1 MTEWSGGRIQSAS
14 GTPKFRRKSAAMA
27 RWRKYIIGICT
38 IAVVGLLGAACFF
51 FWPHALPE
59 VQASKAQPTGAELI
73 ARGEYLTVAADC
85 AACHTTKS
93 GKAFAGGL
101 AFKLPF
107 GTIYSPNIT
116 PDKTVGIGDWS
127 DAEFVRAMRSGVGK
141 HGEDLYPAFPYTSY
155 ALLSTDDIL
164 AIRAYL
170 TTLAPVTEAAPENA
184 LAFPFNQRPLMR
196 GWKLLFVPRGP
207 FEPDPARDKIWNDGA
222 YLVEA
227 LAHCGEC
234 HTPRGLMFQ
243 RKQGVALSGGDV
255 DGWKAWNITPDKEYG
270 LGNWS
275 DEQIAGM
282 LSAGHAKGRGV
293 AAGPM
298 REAIDLSLSKL
309 PTSDIDAIVAYLRTV
324 PAVAG
329 DPDIKAVRRKEEELS
344 AASTPVSSDTQP
356 GKQIYA
362 GACASC
368 HGWDGEGQ
376 FNPRAAI
383 VGGHAL
389 SDPTAS
395 NVVRVVLQGSSDH
408 GAAPGRTMPSFA
420 KIYSDEDVA
429 ALANY
434 VVEHFSGRTGTVTAK
449 QISEAR

>member
-1 MTEWSGGRIQSAS
+1 MR
-14 GTPKFRRKSAAMA
+14 
-27 RWRKYIIGICT
+27 RWRNYIIAICS
-38 IAVVGLLGAACFF
+38 IAVAGLVGAAAFF
-51 FWPHALPE
+51 FWPHSLPQVE
-59 VQASKAQPTGAELI
+59 ASKSQPTGAELI
-73 ARGEYLTVAADC
+73 TRGEYLTVAADC

-93 GKAFAGGL
+93 GKPFAGGL
-101 AFKLPF
+101 PFKLPF

-116 PDKTVGIGDWS
+116 PDKVAGIGDWS
-127 DAEFVRAMRSGVGK
+127 DAEFVRAMRSGIGK
-141 HGEDLYPAFPYTSY
+141 HGEDLYPAFPYSSY

-164 AIRAYL
+164 AIKAYL
-170 TTLAPVTEAAPENA
+170 TTLAPVSDPAPENA

-196 GWKLLFVPRGP
+196 GWKLLFVPSSP
-207 FEPDPARDKIWNDGA
+207 FAPDPGKDKKWNDGA

-255 DGWKAWNITPDKEYG
+255 DGWKAWNITSDKESG

-275 DEQIAGM
+275 DQQIADM
-282 LSAGHAKGRGV
+282 LATGHAKGRGV

-309 PTSDIDAIVAYLRTV
+309 PQSDIDAIVAYLRTV
-324 PAVAG
+324 PPVTS
-329 DPDIKAVRRKEEELS
+329 DEDHKAVRREEGELN
-344 AASTPVSSDTQP
+344 ASSTQASP
-356 GKQIYA
+356 NLQAGKDIYA

-368 HGWDGEGQ
+368 HGWNGAGQ

-383 VGGHAL
+383 LGGHAL

-395 NVVRVVLQGSSDH
+395 NVVRVILQGSSDH
-408 GAAPGRTMPSFA
+408 ASAPGRTMPSFA
-420 KIYSDEDVA
+420 KIYTDAEIA
-429 ALANY
+429 ALANF
-434 VVEHFSGRTGTVTAK
+434 VVEHFSGRKGTVTVE
-449 QISEAR
+449 QVSEAR

>member
-1 MTEWSGGRIQSAS
+1 MS
-14 GTPKFRRKSAAMA
+14 
-27 RWRKYIIGICT
+27 RWRKYIIGVCT

-51 FWPHALPE
+51 FWPHSLPD
-59 VQASKAQPTGAELI
+59 VQASKTQPTGADLV

-85 AACHTTKS
+85 AACHTTKG
-93 GKAFAGGL
+93 GKPFAGGL
-101 AFKLPF
+101 PFKLPF

-116 PDKTVGIGDWS
+116 PDNTVGIGDWS

-164 AIRAYL
+164 AIKAYL
-170 TTLAPVTEAAPENA
+170 TTLAPVSDPAPENA
-184 LAFPFNQRPLMR
+184 LAFPFNQRSLMR
-196 GWKLLFVPRGP
+196 GWKLLFVPSGP
-207 FEPDPARDKIWNDGA
+207 FKPDPGKGKEWNDGA

-255 DGWKAWNITPDKEYG
+255 DGWKAWNITSDKEYG
-270 LGNWS
+270 LGNWT
-275 DEQIAGM
+275 DEQIAEM
-282 LSAGHAKGRGV
+282 LSAGHVKDRGV

-309 PTSDIDAIVAYLRTV
+309 PRSDIDSIVAYLRTV
-324 PAVAG
+324 PAVSG
-329 DPDIKAVRRKEEELS
+329 DPDLKAVRRSEKELT
-344 AASTPVSSDTQP
+344 AASAQVSSGIEP

-368 HGWDGEGQ
+368 HGWNGEGL

-383 VGGHAL
+383 FGGHAL

-408 GAAPGRTMPSFA
+408 EAAPGKTMPSFA
-420 KIYSDEDVA
+420 KIYSDADVA
-429 ALANY
+429 ALANF
-434 VVEHFSGRTGTVTAK
+434 VVQHFSGRTGTVTAK
-449 QISEAR
+449 QVSAAR

>member
-1 MTEWSGGRIQSAS
+1 MV
-14 GTPKFRRKSAAMA
+14 

-51 FWPHALPE
+51 FWPHGLPKVE
-59 VQASKAQPTGAELI
+59 ASKAQPTGQELI

-85 AACHTTKS
+85 AACHTTKG
-93 GKAFAGGL
+93 GKPFAGGL

-116 PDKTVGIGDWS
+116 PDNAAGIGNWS
-127 DAEFVRAMRSGVGK
+127 DSEFVRAMRSGVGK
-141 HGEDLYPAFPYTSY
+141 HGDDLYPAFPYTSY

-164 AIRAYL
+164 AIKAYL
-170 TTLAPVTEAAPENA
+170 ATVIPVAESAPANE

-196 GWKLLFVPRGP
+196 GWKLLFLPRGQ
-207 FEPDPARDKIWNDGA
+207 FEPDAGKDKIWNDGA

-255 DGWKAWNITPDKEYG
+255 DGWKAWNITSDKEYG
-270 LGNWS
+270 LGGWS
-275 DEQIAGM
+275 DEQIAEM

-298 REAIDLSLSKL
+298 REAVDLSLSKL
-309 PTSDIDAIVAYLRTV
+309 PQSDIDAIVAYLRTV
-324 PAVAG
+324 PAVSGAR
-329 DPDIKAVRRKEEELS
+329 DLKAVRRNDGELT
-344 AASTPVSSDTQP
+344 AESTQVSPSNQS
-356 GKQIYA
+356 GKSIYA

-368 HGWDGEGQ
+368 HGWNGEGQ

-383 VGGHAL
+383 LGGHAL

-395 NVVRVVLQGSSDH
+395 NVLRVVLQGSSDH
-408 GAAPGRTMPSFA
+408 ETAPGKTMPSFA

-434 VVEHFSGRTGTVTAK
+434 VVEHFSGRKGTVTAK
-449 QISEAR
+449 QVSGAR

>member
-1 MTEWSGGRIQSAS
+1 MV
-14 GTPKFRRKSAAMA
+14 

-38 IAVVGLLGAACFF
+38 ILVVGLLGAACFF
-51 FWPHALPE
+51 FWPHGLPKVE
-59 VQASKAQPTGAELI
+59 ASKSQPTGQELI
-73 ARGEYLTVAADC
+73 ARGQYLTVAADC
-85 AACHTTKS
+85 AACHTTKG
-93 GKAFAGGL
+93 GKPFAGGL

-116 PDKTVGIGDWS
+116 PDKTVGIGNWS
-127 DAEFVRAMRSGVGK
+127 DSEFVRAMRSGVGR

-164 AIRAYL
+164 AIKAYL
-170 TTLAPVTEAAPENA
+170 ATILPVAEPAPANE

-196 GWKLLFVPRGP
+196 GWKLLFLPRGQ
-207 FEPDPARDKIWNDGA
+207 FEPDAGRDKMWNDGA

-255 DGWKAWNITPDKEYG
+255 DGWKAWNITSDKEYG
-270 LGNWS
+270 LGRWS
-275 DEQIAGM
+275 DEQIAEM
-282 LSAGHAKGRGV
+282 LSAGHAKGHGV

-298 REAIDLSLSKL
+298 REAVDLSLSKL
-309 PTSDIDAIVAYLRTV
+309 PQSDIDAIVAYLRTV
-324 PAVAG
+324 PAVSG
-329 DPDIKAVRRKEEELS
+329 TPDLKAVRRNDGELTS
-344 AASTPVSSDTQP
+344 ASTEVSP
-356 GKQIYA
+356 GTRSGKSIYA

-368 HGWDGEGQ
+368 HGWNGEGQ

-383 VGGHAL
+383 LGGHAL

-408 GAAPGRTMPSFA
+408 ETAPGKTMPSFA

-434 VVEHFSGRTGTVTAK
+434 VVEHFSGRKGTVTAK
-449 QISEAR
+449 QVSGAR

>member
-1 MTEWSGGRIQSAS
+1 
-14 GTPKFRRKSAAMA
+14 MA
-27 RWRKYIIGICT
+27 RWRKYIIGIC
-38 IAVVGLLGAACFF
+38 IILVFGIFAAACFF
-51 FWPHALPE
+51 FWPHGLPNI
-59 VQASKAQPTGAELI
+59 QASKAQPTGAELI

-85 AACHTTKS
+85 AACHTTKG
-93 GKAFAGGL
+93 GKPFAGGL

-116 PDKTVGIGDWS
+116 PDNTVGIGDWS

-164 AIRAYL
+164 AIKAYL
-170 TTLAPVTEAAPENA
+170 TTLAPVSDPAPENA

-196 GWKLLFVPRGP
+196 AWKLLFVPSGP
-207 FEPDPARDKIWNDGA
+207 FKPDPSKGKEWNDGA

-234 HTPRGLMFQ
+234 HTPRGIMFQ

-255 DGWKAWNITPDKEYG
+255 DGWKAWNITSDKEYG
-270 LGNWS
+270 LGTWS
-275 DEQIAGM
+275 DGQIAEM
-282 LSAGHAKGRGV
+282 LATGHTEGHGV

-309 PTSDIDAIVAYLRTV
+309 PKSDIDAIVAYLRTV

-329 DPDIKAVRRKEEELS
+329 DPDLKAVRSDSQELTAVSTQISS
-344 AASTPVSSDTQP
+344 AVQP

-368 HGWDGEGQ
+368 HGWNGEGQ
-376 FNPRAAI
+376 FNPRAA
-383 VGGHAL
+383 VLGGHAL

-408 GAAPGRTMPSFA
+408 EAAPGKTMPSFA

-429 ALANY
+429 ALANF

-449 QISEAR
+449 QVSAAR

>member
-1 MTEWSGGRIQSAS
+1 MGRL
-14 GTPKFRRKSAAMA
+14 
-27 RWRKYIIGICT
+27 RKYIIGICT

-51 FWPHALPE
+51 FWPHRLPE
-59 VQASKAQPTGAELI
+59 VQTSKSQLTGAELI

-85 AACHTTKS
+85 AACHTTKG
-93 GKAFAGGL
+93 GKPFAGGL

-116 PDKTVGIGDWS
+116 PDNTVGIGDWS
-127 DAEFVRAMRSGVGK
+127 DAEFVRAMRSGIGK

-155 ALLSTDDIL
+155 ALLSTNDIL

-170 TTLAPVTEAAPENA
+170 TTLAPVSEPAPENA

-207 FEPDPARDKIWNDGA
+207 FEPDLGKGKMWNDGA

-255 DGWKAWNITPDKEYG
+255 DGWKAWNITSDKEYG

-275 DEQIAGM
+275 DDQIAEM
-282 LSAGHAKGRGV
+282 LSAGHAKDRGV

-309 PTSDIDAIVAYLRTV
+309 PKSDIDAIVAYLRTV

-329 DPDIKAVRRKEEELS
+329 DPDLMAVRRKDEELT
-344 AASTPVSSDTQP
+344 AVSTQVSSVTQR
-356 GKQIYA
+356 GKRIYA

-368 HGWDGEGQ
+368 HGWNGEGQ

-383 VGGHAL
+383 LGGHAL

-408 GAAPGRTMPSFA
+408 EAAPGKIMPAFA

-434 VVEHFSGRTGTVTAK
+434 VVEHFSGQAGTVTAE
-449 QISEAR
+449 QVSTAR

>member
-1 MTEWSGGRIQSAS
+1 
-14 GTPKFRRKSAAMA
+14 
-27 RWRKYIIGICT
+27 
-38 IAVVGLLGAACFF
+38 
-51 FWPHALPE
+51 
-59 VQASKAQPTGAELI
+59 
-73 ARGEYLTVAADC
+73 
-85 AACHTTKS
+85 
-93 GKAFAGGL
+93 
-101 AFKLPF
+101 
-107 GTIYSPNIT
+107 
-116 PDKTVGIGDWS
+116 
-127 DAEFVRAMRSGVGK
+127 MRSGVGR

-164 AIRAYL
+164 AVRAYL
-170 TTLAPVTEAAPENA
+170 TTLAPVSEPAPENA

-196 GWKLLFVPRGP
+196 GWKLLFMPRAP
-207 FEPDPARDKIWNDGA
+207 FESDPDKDKTWNDGA

-243 RKQGVALSGGDV
+243 RKQGLALSGGDV
-255 DGWKAWNITPDKEYG
+255 DGWKAWNITSDKEYG
-270 LGNWS
+270 LGDWS
-275 DEQIAGM
+275 DGQIAEM
-282 LSAGHAKGRGV
+282 LSAGHAKDRGV

-309 PTSDIDAIVAYLRTV
+309 PKSDIDAIVAYLRTV
-324 PAVAG
+324 PAVTG
-329 DPDIKAVRRKEEELS
+329 DPDLKAIRRKDEELTAGSTQAS
-344 AASTPVSSDTQP
+344 ADTQP

-383 VGGHAL
+383 LGGHAL

-395 NVVRVVLQGSSDH
+395 NVVRVVLHGSSDH
-408 GAAPGRTMPSFA
+408 EAAPGRTMPSFA

-429 ALANY
+429 SLANY
-434 VVEHFSGRTGTVTAK
+434 VVEHFSGRKGTVTAD
-449 QISEAR
+449 QVSQAR

>member
-1 MTEWSGGRIQSAS
+1 
-14 GTPKFRRKSAAMA
+14 MA
-27 RWRKYIIGICT
+27 RWRKYIIGICS
-38 IAVVGLLGAACFF
+38 ILVASLLGAVFFF
-51 FWPHALPE
+51 FWPHALPN

-73 ARGEYLTVAADC
+73 ARGEYLTIAADC
-85 AACHTTKS
+85 AACHTTKG
-93 GKAFAGGL
+93 GKPFAGGL

-116 PDKTVGIGDWS
+116 PDKAVGIGDWS

-155 ALLSTDDIL
+155 ALLSTDDVL
-164 AIRAYL
+164 AIKAYL
-170 TTLAPVTEAAPENA
+170 TTLTPVAEPAPENA

-196 GWKLLFVPRGP
+196 GWKLLFLPRGQ
-207 FEPDPARDKIWNDGA
+207 FEEDPSKDKMWNNGA

-243 RKQGVALSGGDV
+243 RKQSVALSGGDV
-255 DGWKAWNITPDKEYG
+255 DGWKAWNITSDKEFG
-270 LGNWS
+270 LGSWS
-275 DEQIAGM
+275 DEQIAEM
-282 LSAGHAKGRGV
+282 LSAGHAKDHGV

-309 PTSDIDAIVAYLRTV
+309 PKSDIDAIVTYLRTV
-324 PAVAG
+324 PAVSG
-329 DPDIKAVRRKEEELS
+329 DPDLKAVRREDGELM
-344 AASTPVSSDTQP
+344 ATSTPTSSTTQI

-368 HGWDGEGQ
+368 HGWNGEGQ
-376 FNPRAAI
+376 FNERAAI

-389 SDPTAS
+389 SDPIAS

-408 GAAPGRTMPSFA
+408 EAAPGKTMPSFS
-420 KIYSDEDVA
+420 KIYTDEDIA
-429 ALANY
+429 ALSNY
-434 VVEHFSGRTGTVTAK
+434 VVEHFSGRKGTVTAK
-449 QISEAR
+449 QVSEAR

>member
-1 MTEWSGGRIQSAS
+1 MR
-14 GTPKFRRKSAAMA
+14 
-27 RWRKYIIGICT
+27 RWRNYIIGICF
-38 IAVVGLLGAACFF
+38 IAVAGLFGAAAFF
-51 FWPHALPE
+51 FWPHGLPAVE
-59 VQASKAQPTGAELI
+59 ASKSQPSGSELI

-85 AACHTTKS
+85 AACHTTKN
-93 GKAFAGGL
+93 GKPFAGGL

-116 PDKTVGIGDWS
+116 PDKAAGIGDWS

-141 HGEDLYPAFPYTSY
+141 HGEDLYPAFPYSSY

-164 AIRAYL
+164 AIKAYL
-170 TTLAPVTEAAPENA
+170 TTLAPVSDPAPDNA

-196 GWKLLFVPRGP
+196 GWKLLFVPWNP
-207 FEPDPARDKIWNDGA
+207 FQPDPSRDKKWNDGA

-255 DGWKAWNITPDKEYG
+255 DGWKAWNITSDKEYG

-275 DEQIAGM
+275 DQQIADM
-282 LSAGHAKGRGV
+282 LATGHANGRGV

-309 PTSDIDAIVAYLRTV
+309 PQSDIDAIVSYLRTV
-324 PAVAG
+324 PPVTGAAN
-329 DPDIKAVRRKEEELS
+329 DRAARREGGELS
-344 AASTPVSSDTQP
+344 ASTTPTSP
-356 GKQIYA
+356 ALLAGKDIYA

-368 HGWDGEGQ
+368 HGWNGEGQ

-383 VGGHAL
+383 IGGHAL
-389 SDPTAS
+389 ADPEAS
-395 NVVRVVLQGSSDH
+395 NVVRVILQGSSDH
-408 GAAPGRTMPSFA
+408 AAAPGKTMPSFA
-420 KIYSDEDVA
+420 KIYSDAEIA

-434 VVEHFSGRTGTVTAK
+434 VVEHFSGRKGTVTAA
-449 QISEAR
+449 QVSDAR